1 MGTLAW
7 VDLNCCSSFIFG
19 MGHCIVATFLVKQV
33 NNVNMDDVTLPSS
46 VVTLPADVEG
56 SSIPAMLD
64 DEPSSKASRVAV
76 DECLEV
82 DLPMMVSDDDEVA
95 NAFDD
100 CIEPFSDSEE
110 DFMELVVDGINV
122 PIPEVAK
129 LLEGNH
135 AAAEYYSPPRVL
147 QVAALK
153 GFRVCLSLDLLS
165 GWDFRCKALRDL
177 SVGLLTSLQIMV
189 LFLSCPCTI
198 FSDLQRLWNF
208 KKMEKET
215 LTRKWQEGML
225 YLEHAMACAA
235 KQYYEGRF
243 FVHEHPA
250 RASSWAQPCVKAI
263 EALPNVFVVVLDLC
277 MLGLS
282 SKVHKTPT
290 RKRTKIMTN
299 SVAIASRLAGHMC
312 DGRHEHQAIQGSEGG
327 LRRSVWAQI
336 YPPALVELFVAGI
349 QDHHR

>member
-110 DFMELVVDGINV
+110 DFMDWWLMG
-122 PIPEVAK
+122 
-129 LLEGNH
+129 
-135 AAAEYYSPPRVL
+135 SM
-147 QVAALK
+147 
-153 GFRVCLSLDLLS
+153 CLFLRLLS
-165 GWDFRCKALRDL
+165 CLRE
-177 SVGLLTSLQIMV
+177 SMQLLNITA
-189 LFLSCPCTI
+189 
-198 FSDLQRLWNF
+198 
-208 KKMEKET
+208 
-215 LTRKWQEGML
+215 
-225 YLEHAMACAA
+225 H
-235 KQYYEGRF
+235 
-243 FVHEHPA
+243 
-250 RASSWAQPCVKAI
+250 
-263 EALPNVFVVVLDLC
+263 
-277 MLGLS
+277 LGF
-282 SKVHKTPT
+282 
-290 RKRTKIMTN
+290 
-299 SVAIASRLAGHMC
+299 SRL
-312 DGRHEHQAIQGSEGG
+312 Q
-327 LRRSVWAQI
+327 L
-336 YPPALVELFVAGI
+336 
-349 QDHHR
+349 

>member
-46 VVTLPADVEG
+46 VATLPADVEG

-100 CIEPFSDSEE
+100 CIEPFSDTEE
-110 DFMELVVDGINV
+110 DFMELVVDGIIV

-129 LLEGNH
+129 LLEGKH
-135 AAAEYYSPPRVL
+135 TAAEYYSPPRVL

-177 SVGLLTSLQIMV
+177 SLGLLTSLQIMV
-189 LFLSCPCTI
+189 LF
-198 FSDLQRLWNF
+198 
-208 KKMEKET
+208 
-215 LTRKWQEGML
+215 
-225 YLEHAMACAA
+225 
-235 KQYYEGRF
+235 
-243 FVHEHPA
+243 
-250 RASSWAQPCVKAI
+250 
-263 EALPNVFVVVLDLC
+263 
-277 MLGLS
+277 
-282 SKVHKTPT
+282 
-290 RKRTKIMTN
+290 
-299 SVAIASRLAGHMC
+299 
-312 DGRHEHQAIQGSEGG
+312 
-327 LRRSVWAQI
+327 
-336 YPPALVELFVAGI
+336 
-349 QDHHR
+349 